1 VNEAVPA
8 GELDAA
14 IERKTAEIAAKS
26 PAAIR
31 HGKAMFYRQQ
41 AMTLQAAYE
50 YAGDVMVRNMM
61 EEDAR
66 DGIGAFLSKRRS

>member
-1 VNEAVPA
+1 
-8 GELDAA
+8 
-14 IERKTAEIAAKS
+14 
-26 PAAIR
+26 
-31 HGKAMFYRQQ
+31 MFYRQQ